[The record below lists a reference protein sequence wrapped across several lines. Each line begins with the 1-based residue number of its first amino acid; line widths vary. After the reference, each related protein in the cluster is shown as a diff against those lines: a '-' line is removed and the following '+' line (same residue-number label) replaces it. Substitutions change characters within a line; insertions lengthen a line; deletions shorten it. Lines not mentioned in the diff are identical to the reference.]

1 MPGLPRLWLRHETRA
16 TECRTPLVPADAARL
31 VGRGVRITVE
41 DSAQR
46 VVPLGEYVRA
56 GCDTAPA
63 GSWPQAPD
71 DAYVLGLK
79 ELPDEPSALRHRH
92 IYFGHAYKG
101 QPGARALLGR
111 FTAGGGTLLD
121 LEYLT
126 HDDGRRV
133 AAFGY
138 WAGYV
143 GAALAVLH
151 RRGTLKAPL
160 PTMDL
165 VELDGLLRGGGAPDA
180 GEAAG
185 DPGAG
190 DPKVG
195 EATGEASAG
204 LGAGALVI
212 GALGRSGRGAC
223 DALETA
229 GIAPV
234 RWDVAETRNLDRAA
248 LLSHGLVVNTVL
260 VNRPV
265 PPFLTP
271 EALRSPDRR
280 ISVLSDVT
288 CDVGSACNVLPV
300 YDEVTSWER
309 PVRRLVDGD
318 RPVDLIAIDNLPS
331 LLPAEASRAFSAEL
345 WPQLLNLPGP
355 GGGEGGGP
363 DCPAWSRAKGRFTEA
378 VHAARLEENPREP

>member
-1 MPGLPRLWLRHETRA
+1 MSALPRLWLRHETRT

-31 VGRGVRITVE
+31 VGRGVRVTVE
-41 DSAQR
+41 ESDR
-46 VVPLGEYVRA
+46 RTVPLEEYVRA

-63 GSWPQAPD
+63 GSWPDAPD
-71 DAYVLGLK
+71 DTYVLGLK
-79 ELPDEPSALRHRH
+79 ELPDEPRPLRHRH

-111 FTAGGGTLLD
+111 FEAGGGALLD

-126 HDDGRRV
+126 DDEGRRV

-138 WAGYV
+138 WAGYA

-151 RRGTLKAPL
+151 LRGALKAPL
-160 PTMDL
+160 RTMDL
-165 VELDGLLRGGGAPDA
+165 VELDGLLRGGGPERSGDGPDGA
-180 GEAAG
+180 EGSGGSG
-185 DPGAG
+185 DPGG
-190 DPKVG
+190 FG
-195 EATGEASAG
+195 GT
-204 LGAGALVI
+204 GAGALVI

-229 GIAPV
+229 GFGPV
-234 RWDVAETRNLDRAA
+234 RWDVAETRRLDRAA
-248 LLSHGLVVNTVL
+248 LLSHGIVVNTVL
-260 VNRPV
+260 VHRPV
-265 PPFLTP
+265 EPFLTP
-271 EALRSPDRR
+271 DSLASPARR
-280 ISVLSDVT
+280 TTVLSDVT

-309 PVRRLVDGD
+309 PVRRLVAGD
-318 RPVDLIAIDNLPS
+318 PPLDLIAIDNLPS

-355 GGGEGGGP
+355 GGRSGGP
-363 DCPAWSRAKGRFTEA
+363 DCPAWSRTRRRFAEA
-378 VHAARLEENPREP
+378 VRTARSEENS